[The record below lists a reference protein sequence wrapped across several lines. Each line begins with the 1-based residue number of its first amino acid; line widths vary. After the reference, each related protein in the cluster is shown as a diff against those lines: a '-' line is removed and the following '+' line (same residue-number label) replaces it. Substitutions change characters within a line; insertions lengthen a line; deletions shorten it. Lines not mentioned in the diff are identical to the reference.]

1 MNAAGLNI
9 ADLESVY
16 DALAQAIDQVPADR
30 SPLFLTKLAL
40 ILAREVGDRER
51 VTRAIETALADL

>member
-1 MNAAGLNI
+1 MNAGELSI

-16 DALAQAIDQVPADR
+16 DALAQAIDRVPADR

-40 ILAREVGDRER
+40 LLAREVGDRER
-51 VTRAIETALADL
+51 VTRAVEAALADL